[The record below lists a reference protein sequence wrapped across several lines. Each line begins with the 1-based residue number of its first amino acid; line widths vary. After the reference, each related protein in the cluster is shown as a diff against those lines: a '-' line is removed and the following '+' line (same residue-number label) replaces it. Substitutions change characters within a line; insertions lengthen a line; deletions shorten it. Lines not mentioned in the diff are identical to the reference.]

1 MHEERQG
8 EMGMFNRHSHDHNFG
23 KSRLGDL
30 GLLGLRLGVGGLV
43 AGHGAQKLFGSFAGP
58 GIKGM
63 GGALESMGLKPGEPW
78 AAMAGLSEFGGGILT
93 ALGLGGPIGPIAMEG
108 AMLSAI
114 RRVHWKLPLWT
125 GSGGAELPLT
135 YSLAGLAL
143 AANGPGR
150 FSMDR
155 LVHMHVSR
163 KTTIMAMTGVAAG
176 LAIAEWRVSQETPA
190 VPEDSVVA
198 EEPVNI
204 DAKRARPESTGEYQP
219 PMADEIQSE
228 PGPA

>member
-1 MHEERQG
+1 
-8 EMGMFNRHSHDHNFG
+8 MGMLNRHSHDHNFG

-30 GLLGLRLGVGGLV
+30 SLLGLRVGVGSIV

-63 GGALESMGLKPGEPW
+63 GGALESMGLKPGEAW
-78 AAMAGLSEFGGGILT
+78 AAMAGLSEFGGGMLT

-114 RRVHWKLPLWT
+114 RRVHWKLPIWT
-125 GSGGAELPLT
+125 GAGGAELPLT
-135 YSLAGLAL
+135 NALAGFAL
-143 AANGPGR
+143 AAVGPGR
-150 FSMDR
+150 FSLDR
-155 LVHMHVSR
+155 LFRVHVSR
-163 KTTIMAMTGVAAG
+163 KTSVLALTGVAAG
-176 LAIAEWRVSQETPA
+176 LAVAEMRVAQETPA
-190 VPEDSVVA
+190 EVEDTVVT

-219 PMADEIQSE
+219 PIADEIQSE
-228 PGPA
+228 TGPA